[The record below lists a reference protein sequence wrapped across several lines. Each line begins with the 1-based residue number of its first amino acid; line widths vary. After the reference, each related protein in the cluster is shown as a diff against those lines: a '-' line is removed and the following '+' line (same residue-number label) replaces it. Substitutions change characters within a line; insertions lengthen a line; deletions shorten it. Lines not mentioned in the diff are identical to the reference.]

1 MRVGATSSEPPC
13 PPRRGGGEAR
23 AGGRGRSRTHPAPSP
38 RKDPLLAS
46 AGQVFWL
53 GDHPRPVPSRPE
65 GQWLRPGSSPLT
77 AAGQRGL
84 RTPFPN
90 PSDVES
96 RSSARVRALSRCLAL
111 PRGLTLPRRRRGGG
125 RSLRRA
131 ARGRR
136 VALDTPAGGL
146 EAPDEQRERVRRA
159 EDALHGA
166 CRRALDR
173 PRGARARAAAP
184 WRLARRH
191 PPPIAEGGRGSP
203 A

>member
-23 AGGRGRSRTHPAPSP
+23 APAAEAARGTHPAPSP
-38 RKDPLLAS
+38 RKDPVLAS

-96 RSSARVRALSRCLAL
+96 RCSALARALSRCLAL
-111 PRGLTLPRRRRGGG
+111 PRRWRLGGW
-125 RSLRRA
+125 SLRRP
-131 ARGRR
+131 ARRRR
-136 VALDTPAGGL
+136 VALDAPARGL

-166 CRRALDR
+166 RRRAPDR

-191 PPPIAEGGRGSP
+191 RPPIADGGRGSP